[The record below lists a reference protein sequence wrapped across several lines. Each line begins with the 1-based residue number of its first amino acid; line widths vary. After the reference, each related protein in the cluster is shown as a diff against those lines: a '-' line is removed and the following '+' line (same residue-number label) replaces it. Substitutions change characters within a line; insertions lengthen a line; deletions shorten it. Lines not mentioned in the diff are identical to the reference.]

1 MTWVRLERDDG
12 SDRPDLDPGW
22 LGRQLAD
29 RGHGASF
36 EALECEKVGRF
47 SSDVW
52 RVRPVG
58 GAGPHPTLV
67 VKQLCQPPRTGE
79 SLDLEASFYERL
91 AAKLP
96 VRTPEWIGRTKHGLV
111 LAEIEGL
118 RAFDFERGPEPGHA
132 EQAIEALAALHA
144 ATWETK
150 HDVEWVPRLSDP
162 ALRLAWQAD
171 YDTVWRQRRAQLDAI
186 YPAFTPIGDAL
197 MGRLAETL
205 APLAYPCALLHGD
218 AHGENLALDADGHV
232 VFLDWESPRLG
243 SPAFDVAVFTTMSYP
258 IRVRRKVEPALVER
272 HLRALG
278 PHSVDWADPWTDY
291 RRAVL
296 RRAARIVELGAQG
309 PFPALP
315 WVFERCATAAV
326 DHHAMDLIV

>member
-1 MTWVRLERDDG
+1 MAWVRFDRDV
-12 SDRPDLDPGW
+12 SERPDLDPGW
-22 LGRQLAD
+22 LARQLAD
-29 RGHGASF
+29 RGQGAPF
-36 EALECEKVGRF
+36 LTFDYEKVGRF

-58 GAGPHPTLV
+58 GRGPHGTLI

-79 SLDLEASFYERL
+79 SLDLEAAFYERL

-96 VRTPEWIGRTKHGLV
+96 VQTPGWIGRTARGLV
-111 LAEIEGL
+111 VTEVEGL

-132 EQAIEALAALHA
+132 ERAIDALAVLHA
-144 ATWETK
+144 ATWEMK
-150 HDVEWVPRLSDP
+150 QDVEWVPRVGDP
-162 ALRLAWQAD
+162 TLRLAWQAD
-171 YDTVWRQRRAQLDAI
+171 YDTVWRQRRAELDAI
-186 YPAFTPIGDAL
+186 CPAFTPIGDAL
-197 MGRLAETL
+197 VGRLAETL
-205 APLAYPCALLHGD
+205 APLAYPRVLLHGD
-218 AHGENLALDADGHV
+218 AHGENLPLDADGHV

-258 IRVRRKVEPALVER
+258 VRTRRKVEQALVER

-278 PHSVDWADPWTDY
+278 PHSVDWVDPWTDY

-315 WVFERCATAAV
+315 WVFERCATAAA
-326 DHHAMDLIV
+326 DHHAMDLIA